1 MSDIIHHTSRRIFSP
16 QYKLEIVNEALAKQ
30 LSTAQVAQKHHINNN
45 QVFRWCREY
54 KLGAARWVKVASN
67 NPVIATQDNPEESK
81 FLPITTQ
88 SNANTV
94 THNTKQQTP
103 NSSTVVVELAC
114 GHVIKLTHPSA
125 ETINQ
130 ILSVIVIS

>member
-54 KLGAARWVKVASN
+54 KQGVARWTKVANSGTA
-67 NPVIATQDNPEESK
+67 IATCNNDEKVTFVPV
-81 FLPITTQ
+81 TTELSMQ
-88 SNANTV
+88 PATQNI
-94 THNTKQQTP
+94 QPQTP
-103 NSSTVVVELAC
+103 EQSTMVVELAS
-114 GHVIKLTHPSA
+114 GHVLKLSHPTA
-125 ETINQ
+125 ETIKH
-130 ILSVIVIS
+130 ILSAIT

>member
-54 KLGAARWVKVASN
+54 KLGA
-67 NPVIATQDNPEESK
+67 VIPPKKESS
-81 FLPITTQ
+81 F
-88 SNANTV
+88 N
-94 THNTKQQTP
+94 
-103 NSSTVVVELAC
+103 
-114 GHVIKLTHPSA
+114 
-125 ETINQ
+125 
-130 ILSVIVIS
+130 